1 MSSTA
6 FTFVRI
12 PEDEKDPVEELTASK
27 DGGLEH
33 DELIRY
39 AKDYFY
45 KQLLQS
51 SSSSSS
57 STNEEYP
64 SCDIM
69 ALSVPLMTNG
79 YQAVSLYSNNYS
91 STLLQQHQQQPLQEN
106 RRATALVIACGHSL
120 ISSSSSQS
128 QLQNQPQQPQ
138 PIRGDVFVGRA
149 HDDERIDWER
159 LDFTVADADPK
170 APWCRQA
177 RSPGGGGGQGGRFPT
192 AASSLTTLLQQ
203 QMNVA
208 DNQAPMI
215 MGEGGASGTSSGNNH
230 QGSMFGM
237 DGAPAV
243 IEEWG
248 SWTQTQDEIE
258 LKVPLTEGGAG
269 SVLVKAKDCQVLFR
283 RQSLKVLVGNVVKVE
298 GTLFGSIVPDD
309 CTYTIESGGGG
320 RELCITLTKA
330 EEGMTWSWVT
340 MS

>member
-1 MSSTA
+1 MPSGKLVFQQSFFDLIAAAPRAAHAGKSTSHRLGDRLWSFLSIVVIITVSTTKSTA
-6 FTFVRI
+6 IT
-12 PEDEKDPVEELTASK
+12 PTDK
-27 DGGLEH
+27 
-33 DELIRY
+33 
-39 AKDYFY
+39 
-45 KQLLQS
+45 
-51 SSSSSS
+51 
-57 STNEEYP
+57 
-64 SCDIM
+64 
-69 ALSVPLMTNG
+69 
-79 YQAVSLYSNNYS
+79 
-91 STLLQQHQQQPLQEN
+91 
-106 RRATALVIACGHSL
+106 
-120 ISSSSSQS
+120 
-128 QLQNQPQQPQ
+128 
-138 PIRGDVFVGRA
+138 IRGDVFVGRA

-177 RSPGGGGGQGGRFPT
+177 RSPGEGGGQGGRFPT
-192 AASSLTTLLQQ
+192 VASSLTTLLQQ

-258 LKVPLTEGGAG
+258 LKVPLTEGD
-269 SVLVKAKDCQVLFR
+269 SVVKAKDCQVLFR

-340 MS
+340 IT